1 MLFGEAL
8 KCSVLI
14 PVLERF
20 EGRSIFPV
28 SKITSCAFGGNDL
41 SQLFVTSARVEIN
54 EEEEPLAGRV
64 FVVEPGV
71 TGLESNR
78 YLL

>member
-1 MLFGEAL
+1 MLCIDPSSG
-8 KCSVLI
+8 KI
-14 PVLERF
+14 
-20 EGRSIFPV
+20 EGKIDFPV
-28 SKITSCAFGGNDL
+28 SKITSCAFGGDDL

-54 EEEEPLAGRV
+54 EEQEPLAGRV

-71 TGLESNR
+71 TGLENNR